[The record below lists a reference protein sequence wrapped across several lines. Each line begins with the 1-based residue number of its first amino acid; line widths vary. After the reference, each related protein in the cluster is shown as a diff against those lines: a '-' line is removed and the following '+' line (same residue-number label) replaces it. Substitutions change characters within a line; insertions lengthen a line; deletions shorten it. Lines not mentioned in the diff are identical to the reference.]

1 MGSGKKAG
9 LKKPR
14 ETKKRNRFYGIIKW
28 GCGLLGI
35 LVFLSILQVLS
46 LRYMDPPSFLMAP
59 FRFIAQGLDPQTPEI
74 IMHWRSFE
82 QISPH
87 VKRAVL
93 AAEDQRF
100 LTHQGFDFI
109 EINDALKDMASGKG
123 YRGASTITMQV
134 ARTVFLWPARTWIRK
149 GLEAYYTVL
158 IELFLTKKRILEV
171 YLNTVDWGKGIR
183 GVGAAAKT
191 YFYVSA
197 GRISRSQAALLA
209 AVLPSPHRW
218 SPAKPNAR
226 VLRRQKRI
234 LKDMH
239 KMQLPKNHS

>member
-1 MGSGKKAG
+1 
-9 LKKPR
+9 
-14 ETKKRNRFYGIIKW
+14 
-28 GCGLLGI
+28 
-35 LVFLSILQVLS
+35 
-46 LRYMDPPSFLMAP
+46 
-59 FRFIAQGLDPQTPEI
+59 
-74 IMHWRSFE
+74 MHWRSFE

>member
-1 MGSGKKAG
+1 M
-9 LKKPR
+9 
-14 ETKKRNRFYGIIKW
+14 
-28 GCGLLGI
+28 I
-35 LVFLSILQVLS
+35 LVLLSILQVLS
-46 LRYMDPPSFLMAP
+46 LKYMDPPSFLIAP
-59 FRFIAQGLDPQTPEI
+59 FRAVARGLAARSPETS
-74 IMHWRSFE
+74 MHWRSFK

-100 LTHQGFDFI
+100 LKHKGFDFI
-109 EINDALKDMASGKG
+109 ELNEALKNMALGKG

-149 GLEAYYTVL
+149 GFEAYYTVL
-158 IELFLTKKRILEV
+158 LELFLSKKRILEV

-183 GVGAAAKT
+183 GVEAAART
-191 YFYVSA
+191 YFHVSA
-197 GRISRSQAALLA
+197 GQVSRGQAALLA

-226 VLRRQKRI
+226 VLKRQKRI

-239 KMQLPKNHS
+239 IMQLPRNHP

>member
-9 LKKPR
+9 VKKSR
-14 ETKKRNRFYGIIKW
+14 KRFYRIIKW
-28 GCGLLGI
+28 GCGLLMV
-35 LVFLSILQVLS
+35 LVFMSILQVFS
-46 LRYMDPPSFLMAP
+46 LRTLDPPAFLVTP
-59 FRFIAQGLDPQTPEI
+59 FKSITLGFSPKTPEMS
-74 IMHWRSFE
+74 MHWRSFK

-87 VKRAVL
+87 IKKAVL

-100 LTHQGFDFI
+100 LAHKGFDFI
-109 EINDALKDMASGKG
+109 ELNKALKDMATGKG

-134 ARTVFLWPARTWIRK
+134 ARTVFLWPSRTWTRK

-158 IELFLTKKRILEV
+158 LELFLSKKRILEV

-183 GVGAAAKT
+183 GVGAAAEA
-191 YFYVSA
+191 YFHVSA
-197 GRISRSQAALLA
+197 GRLSRGQAALLA

-218 SPAKPNAR
+218 SPIKPNAR

-234 LKDMH
+234 LKDMN
-239 KMQLPKNHS
+239 KMPLP

>member
-9 LKKPR
+9 IKKSG
-14 ETKKRNRFYGIIKW
+14 EKKKRKPFYRIMKW
-28 GCGLLGI
+28 GCGLLI
-35 LVFLSILQVLS
+35 MLFFISILQVLS
-46 LRYMDPPSFLMAP
+46 LKYMDPPFFLITP
-59 FRFIAQGLDPQTPEI
+59 FRSMAQELSARTPEI
-74 IMHWRSFE
+74 SMYWRSFK

-87 VKRAVL
+87 VKKAVL

-100 LTHQGFDFI
+100 LTHKGFDFI
-109 EINDALKDMASGKG
+109 ELNDALKDMASGKG

-149 GLEAYYTVL
+149 GLEAYYTIL
-158 IELFLTKKRILEV
+158 LELLLSKKRILEV

-191 YFYVSA
+191 YFHVST
-197 GRISRSQAALLA
+197 GSISKTQAALLA

-239 KMQLPKNHS
+239 KMQVPK

>member
-9 LKKPR
+9 INKSDESKKHQ
-14 ETKKRNRFYGIIKW
+14 RFYQIVKW
-28 GCGLLGI
+28 GCGLLVV
-35 LVFLSILQVLS
+35 LVFMSICQVLL
-46 LRYMDPPSFLMAP
+46 LRYIDPPFFLITP
-59 FRFIAQGLDPQTPEI
+59 FRSIVQELSTQPPEI
-74 IMHWRSFE
+74 SMHWRSFK

-87 VKRAVL
+87 VKKAVL

-100 LTHQGFDFI
+100 LTHKGFDFI
-109 EINDALKDMASGKG
+109 ELNDALKDMASGKG

-158 IELFLTKKRILEV
+158 LELFLSKKRILEV

-183 GVGAAAKT
+183 GVGAAART
-191 YFYVSA
+191 YFHVSA
-197 GRISRSQAALLA
+197 DSVSKGQAALLA

-218 SPAKPNAR
+218 SPAKPNAL

-239 KMQLPKNHS
+239 KMQLPKNNS

>member
-1 MGSGKKAG
+1 M
-9 LKKPR
+9 
-14 ETKKRNRFYGIIKW
+14 
-28 GCGLLGI
+28 
-35 LVFLSILQVLS
+35 SILQVLS

-74 IMHWRSFE
+74 TMHWRSFE

-109 EINDALKDMASGKG
+109 ELNDALKDMASGKG

-158 IELFLTKKRILEV
+158 LELFLTKEKGFWKFISIL
-171 YLNTVDWGKGIR
+171 WIGGKGS
-183 GVGAAAKT
+183 GALERPQKHTFMFPPAA
-191 YFYVSA
+191 SPEARQHSLRPCCPAPIA
-197 GRISRSQAALLA
+197 G
-209 AVLPSPHRW
+209 LPQSPM
-218 SPAKPNAR
+218 PGC
-226 VLRRQKRI
+226 
-234 LKDMH
+234 
-239 KMQLPKNHS
+239 